1 MPETIKIYNT
11 LSRKKETL
19 TPVKPGHVGLYAC
32 GITVYDDCHIGHAM
46 QAIFFDIFRRF
57 LEFSDYKVT
66 YVRNY
71 TDVDDKIINKAKEL
85 GISPKALSESI
96 IRSSEEDMKAL
107 HIAPATVEPKVSDH
121 MDEII
126 AMIEILIEKDAAY
139 TTKEGDV
146 YYRVRR
152 KNDYGKLSGRKTDE
166 LKSGTRDLTAGT
178 KEDELDFA
186 LWKRD
191 DTKDASWESP
201 WSLGRPGWH
210 IECSALAKRYL
221 GDSFDLHGG
230 GLDLKFPHHENE
242 IAQSESA
249 NNCCYAT
256 IWMHSG
262 LLTIEKQKMSK
273 SLGNHIS
280 IKKFLESWDAE
291 VLRLSFLQNHYS
303 SNIDFSDELFSL
315 CRGRLYYY
323 YQTLLGLDELSSELS
338 ETEKE
343 TAKELDS
350 TLIKAFKK
358 AMADDFNT
366 SLAIGELNKF
376 VRAANQALGKPAKVK
391 AENFFNKAHQIRVI
405 GKVLGLFE
413 EKPEAFIKRHNDAL
427 LEELGLSEKEIAK
440 KIEER
445 VGARTNKNWALSDEI
460 RDELAAKGI
469 LLKDSP
475 EGTTWMLSDSL

>member
-1 MPETIKIYNT
+1 MFQTIKIYNS
-11 LSRKKETL
+11 LSRKKEIL
-19 TPVKPGHVGLYAC
+19 KPLRDHHVGLYAC

-57 LEFSDYKVT
+57 LEFSGYEVT

-96 IRSSEEDMKAL
+96 IKSSEEDMKAL
-107 HIAPATVEPKVSDH
+107 KVAKATVEPKVSDH

-126 AMIEILIEKDAAY
+126 AMIKTLIQKGAAY
-139 TTKEGDV
+139 ITAEGDV
-146 YYRVRR
+146 YYRVRK

-166 LKSGTRDLTAGT
+166 LRSGTRDITGGT

-191 DTKDASWESP
+191 NTPDASWESP

-210 IECSALAKRYL
+210 IECSALSQKYL
-221 GDSFDLHGG
+221 GNSFDIHGG

-249 NNCCYAT
+249 NDCCYST
-256 IWMHSG
+256 LWMHSG
-262 LLTIEKQKMSK
+262 LLTIDKQKMSK
-273 SLGNHIS
+273 SLGNHIT
-280 IKKFLESWDAE
+280 IKKFLETWDAE

-303 SNIDFSDELFSL
+303 SNIDFSNELFSL
-315 CRGRLYYY
+315 SRGRLYYY
-323 YQTLLGLDELSSELS
+323 YQTLRGLDELSSRLNS
-338 ETEKE
+338 KEKE
-343 TAKELDS
+343 TAENFDDS
-350 TLIKAFKK
+350 LITAFRK
-358 AMADDFNT
+358 AMSDDFNT

-376 VRAANQALGKPAKVK
+376 VKASNQALSKSSSVKP
-391 AENFFNKAHQIRVI
+391 EEFYNKAHQIRVI

-413 EKPEAFIKRHNDAL
+413 ESPESFIKKHNEEL
-427 LEELGLSEKEIAK
+427 LKELGLTEKEIKK

-445 VGARTNKNWALSDEI
+445 QEARENKNWALSDEI
-460 RDELAAKGI
+460 RDELLGKGI
-469 LLKDSP
+469 LLKDSQ
-475 EGTTWMLSDSL
+475 EETTWVLSDRL

>member
-1 MPETIKIYNT
+1 MPDTIKIYNT

-19 TPVKPGHVGLYAC
+19 KPVKPGHVGLYAC

-57 LEFSDYKVT
+57 LEFSGYEVT

-71 TDVDDKIINKAKEL
+71 TDVDDKIINKAKQL

-96 IRSSEEDMKAL
+96 IKSSEEDMKAL
-107 HIAPATVEPKVSDH
+107 KVAPATVEPKVSDH

-126 AMIEILIEKDAAY
+126 AMIESLIEKDAAY
-139 TTKEGDV
+139 VTKEGDV
-146 YYRVRR
+146 YYRVR
-152 KNDYGKLSGRKTDE
+152 KKSDYGKLSGRKTDE
-166 LKSGTRDLTAGT
+166 LRSGTRDITGGT

-191 DTKDASWESP
+191 NTPDASWESP

-210 IECSALAKRYL
+210 IECSALSKRYL
-221 GDSFDLHGG
+221 GNSFDIHGG

-249 NNCCYAT
+249 NDCCYAT

-262 LLTIEKQKMSK
+262 LLTLEKQKMSK

-280 IKKFLESWDAE
+280 IKKFLETWDAE

-303 SNIDFSDELFSL
+303 SNIDFSSELFSL

-323 YQTLLGLDELSSELS
+323 YQTLLALDELSEGVSDQ
-338 ETEKE
+338 EK
-343 TAKELDS
+343 AKNLESSLIDS
-350 TLIKAFKK
+350 FKK

-366 SLAIGELNKF
+366 SLAIAELNKF
-376 VRAANQALGKPAKVK
+376 VK
-391 AENFFNKAHQIRVI
+391 ASNKALSKPTKVTAEEFYNRAYQIREI
-405 GKVLGLFE
+405 GKILGLFE
-413 EKPEAFIKRHNDAL
+413 EAPETFIKRHNDDL
-427 LEELGLSEKEIAK
+427 LKELGLSEEEIAK
-440 KIEER
+440 RIEER
-445 VGARTNKNWALSDEI
+445 AEARDNKDWARSDEI
-460 RDELAAKGI
+460 RDELLAKGI

-475 EGTTWMLSDSL
+475 EGTTWLLTDRL